1 VLISLD
7 LELTPRMMV
16 REAMTSPVI
25 TVDEKARIVEVA
37 RIMEENK
44 IGAVIITRRD
54 GQPVGI
60 VTERDIVLRVVAKC
74 CDPEEV
80 RAGEVMSTPLRTV
93 GPETSLLDAMV
104 VMNRLNI
111 RRLGVT
117 YKGRLLGIISDRDI
131 LRMIPD
137 IIEIVQERSRI
148 MSSEAPSGPSLVGY
162 CDRCGAYSTNLKA
175 ICGEFLCEDC
185 RADLEE

>member
-1 VLISLD
+1 MLRLD
-7 LELTPRMMV
+7 LELTPRMLV

-25 TVDEKARIVEVA
+25 TVDEEASIVEVA
-37 RIMEENK
+37 RIMDENG
-44 IGAVIITRRD
+44 IGAVIVTRRD

-60 VTERDIVLRVVAKC
+60 VTERDIVLRVVAKGVN
-74 CDPEEV
+74 PAEAK
-80 RAGEVMSTPLRTV
+80 AGEVMSTPLRTV
-93 GPETSLLDAMV
+93 GPETSLLDAMTM
-104 VMNRLNI
+104 MNRLNI

-131 LRMIPD
+131 LRVVPD

-162 CDRCGAYSTNLKA
+162 CDRCGCYSTNLKA
-175 ICGEFLCEDC
+175 ISGEFLCEDC